1 MLLCFDATRFNT
13 GLDGAIEL
21 AAAKGL
27 SAIEYSLPPFA
38 RQSKAKKGL
47 DKTERES
54 LDHIKSLSTDLGV
67 KIACLNLDYCL
78 YPLDKK
84 SAKSFQ
90 EMITNVAQVSSHLGC
105 NKISMLIAPGLDGTW
120 LDATSEQLTHLQK
133 TVAEHDIKLLL
144 RLATAPQFRGKSL
157 KSWTAMEPQDWRDL
171 LALPEMGI
179 ALSFSPADCV
189 WLGIDYLKILSG
201 IASGI
206 EHIEAHDIE
215 INRSLLNDSGM
226 YGPLWW
232 RYRIPGKGQVDWTQL
247 TEALKL
253 YDFKGTFSIHLD
265 DEFVANDPVSL
276 DEALDSSI
284 KHLAPLMR
292 D

>member
-21 AAAKGL
+21 AAAKGM

-38 RQSKAKKGL
+38 RQSKSKKGL
-47 DKTERES
+47 DKAERES
-54 LDHIKSLSTDLGV
+54 LAEIKKLSEDLGV

-78 YPLDKK
+78 FPLDKK

-90 EMITNVAQVSSHLGC
+90 DMMGNVAQVASHLGC
-105 NKISMLIAPGLDGTW
+105 HKISMLIAPGQNGTW
-120 LDATSEQLTHLQK
+120 LDATSEQLTQLQK
-133 TVAEHDIKLLL
+133 VVAENDVKLLL
-144 RLATAPQFRGKSL
+144 RLATAPQFRGVSL
-157 KSWTAMEPQDWRDL
+157 KGWSAMDPQDWRDL
-171 LALPEMGI
+171 LALGI

-215 INRSLLNDSGM
+215 ISRSLLNDSGM

-232 RYRIPGKGQVDWTQL
+232 RYRLPGKGQVDWTQL

-253 YDFKGTFSIHLD
+253 YDFQGTFSIHLD
-265 DEFVANDPVSL
+265 DEFVANDPDSL

-284 KHLAPLMR
+284 KFLAPLVR